1 MSKRLTLALTLPLVL
16 VACGKAAPKEDRGPS
31 ETISSAKPSP
41 NSLPPP
47 TIATA
52 QATAATP
59 SPTATAAPQQVG
71 GLRRPKARVRAA
83 STSSMTGR
91 LSPEQVESAVSDNI
105 DRFASCADSD
115 VTVSLRALV
124 AETGKVV
131 NASAGR
137 STPDEARVRDC
148 VVSAFKAIQF
158 PASPDG
164 KSAPIE
170 FDLVL
175 SPAS

>member
-1 MSKRLTLALTLPLVL
+1 MS
-16 VACGKAAPKEDRGPS
+16 
-31 ETISSAKPSP
+31 
-41 NSLPPP
+41 
-47 TIATA
+47 
-52 QATAATP
+52 
-59 SPTATAAPQQVG
+59 
-71 GLRRPKARVRAA
+71 
-83 STSSMTGR
+83 GR

-105 DRFASCADSD
+105 DRFAPCTDTD

-175 SPAS
+175 SASS